1 MDSKLIN
8 GDSLEVLK
16 DYEDNSVDLLCTDPP
31 YGYGFMGKEW
41 DKFEVKKPTKSQS
54 VSWMSPG
61 MKRTT
66 KGMRG
71 FFIPIW
77 KECYRVL
84 KPGAFAFVMS
94 APRSDVQYRMTQM
107 LEESGFEVGFTPIY
121 WAYATGF
128 PKAMNV
134 GKKTE
139 KENLEGSYAGYQ
151 PKPAVEVVIVCMKP
165 LDKKGYME
173 QAKDNQKGVTWLDDA
188 RIPFEGMNDIPQGGY
203 GDMKVGYGKPG
214 ETQPMSKDYEKYVS
228 DTKGFTERSSIKEG
242 EVYSEALDTNPSQK
256 WGFKKPI
263 SKDLEQY
270 NKDNVGS
277 QKNFDTEAEGLS
289 RGNQPSRK
297 SKSDYEKY
305 VEKQKSFKG
314 AKTIGNVKEGGTSFL
329 GGDMKQLD
337 TSTNYQRKTTKR
349 KPREENTV
357 FKTSGFKSED
367 NDTAE
372 ASPLG
377 RFAANLLVSDKAL
390 DTGKKTKS
398 TGGRAY
404 QNTNDM
410 FSGGWAY
417 DEEGTG
423 ENPGKGDEGDFSRY
437 YSLDEWWKSRLL
449 KLAPEVQRTF
459 PFLVVPKASKS
470 EKNMGLDNL
479 EKKQKIYN
487 GPSDKSSKDMKG
499 VERKFTTLPTQNI
512 HPTVKPIQLFSYLVT
527 LGSRKEDIVLDP
539 FMGSGTTPI
548 SCVTLDRKYLG
559 IEKEKEYFEIAE
571 ARVEKAINPAN
582 LVEHDFF

>member
-1 MDSKLIN
+1 MNKLIN
-8 GDSLEVLK
+8 GDCLEELK
-16 DYEDNSVDLLCTDPP
+16 KIDEGTVDLLCTDPP
-31 YGYGFMGKEW
+31 YGYGFMGKHW
-41 DKFEVKKPTKSQS
+41 DKFEEKQSTKSQT
-54 VSWMSPG
+54 VGWMSPG
-61 MKRTT
+61 MKKSTY
-66 KGMRG
+66 GMRE
-71 FFIPIW
+71 FFVPIW
-77 KECYRVL
+77 KEALRVL
-84 KPGAFAFVMS
+84 KPGAFSFVMS
-94 APRSDVQYRMTQM
+94 APRSDVQMVM
-107 LEESGFEVGFTPIY
+107 LQTLQESGFDVSFTPIY
-121 WAYATGF
+121 WTYATGF

-151 PKPAVEVVIVCMKP
+151 PKPAVEVVIVAMKP
-165 LDKKGYME
+165 LEKKGYTE

-188 RIPFEGMNDIPQGGY
+188 RIPFAGM
-203 GDMKVGYGKPG
+203 GD
-214 ETQPMSKDYEKYVS
+214 T
-228 DTKGFTERSSIKEG
+228 
-242 EVYSEALDTNPSQK
+242 
-256 WGFKKPI
+256 
-263 SKDLEQY
+263 EQY
-270 NKDNVGS
+270 DKDNVGS

-289 RGNQPSRK
+289 RGNQP
-297 SKSDYEKY
+297 
-305 VEKQKSFKG
+305 V
-314 AKTIGNVKEGGTSFL
+314 
-329 GGDMKQLD
+329 
-337 TSTNYQRKTTKR
+337 RKTTKR

-377 RFAANLLVSDKAL
+377 RFAANLLVSDNVL

-410 FSGGWAY
+410 YSGGWAY

-437 YSLDEWWKSRLL
+437 YSLDEWWKHRVSRL
-449 KLAPEVQRTF
+449 PEEVRNTF

-470 EKNMGLDNL
+470 EKNMGLDDF
-479 EKKQKIYN
+479 EKQQKIYN
-487 GPSDKSSKDMKG
+487 GQSPESSKDMKG
-499 VERKFTTLPTQNI
+499 VEKKFTTQPSQNI

-571 ARVEKAINPAN
+571 ARVKKAINPAN

>member
-8 GDSLEVLK
+8 GDCLEELK
-16 DYEDNSVDLLCTDPP
+16 KLDENSVDLLCTDPP
-31 YGYGFMGKEW
+31 YGYGFMGKHW
-41 DKFEVKKPTKSQS
+41 DKFEEKQSTKSQT
-54 VSWMSPG
+54 VGWMSPG
-61 MKRTT
+61 MKKTT
-66 KGMRG
+66 YGMRE
-71 FFIPIW
+71 FFVPIW
-77 KECYRVL
+77 KEALRVL
-84 KPGAFAFVMS
+84 KPGALSFIMS
-94 APRSDVQYRMTQM
+94 APRSDVQTIMVQT
-107 LEESGFEVGFTPIY
+107 LVEAGFDVSFTPIY

-139 KENLEGSYAGYQ
+139 KENLKGSYAGYQ

-173 QAKDNQKGVTWLDDA
+173 QAKDNQKGVTWLDDC

-214 ETQPMSKDYEKYVS
+214 ETQPMSKDYEQ
-228 DTKGFTERSSIKEG
+228 F
-242 EVYSEALDTNPSQK
+242 L
-256 WGFKKPI
+256 
-263 SKDLEQY
+263 
-270 NKDNVGS
+270 KDNVAGDKTFVE
-277 QKNFDTEAEGLS
+277 KNKGEMYDGGWGKPQRKKEEGLS
-289 RGNQPSRK
+289 RGIQAS
-297 SKSDYEKY
+297 
-305 VEKQKSFKG
+305 
-314 AKTIGNVKEGGTSFL
+314 
-329 GGDMKQLD
+329 
-337 TSTNYQRKTTKR
+337 RKTTTR

-377 RFAANLLVSDKAL
+377 RFAANLLVSDKVL

-404 QNTNDM
+404 QNTNEM

-487 GPSDKSSKDMKG
+487 GQSPEPSKDMKG
-499 VERKFTTLPTQNI
+499 VEKKFTTLPTQNI

-548 SCVTLDRKYLG
+548 SCVTLDRKYVG
-559 IEKEKEYFEIAE
+559 IEREKEYFEIAKS
-571 ARVEKAINPAN
+571 RVKKAINPAN